1 MTYSIAVSIPEAKLL
16 GAATA
21 SRSLAVGAGVLA
33 IRAGVGIVISQAY
46 TNRSLR
52 GYALDLLEAACSPN
66 HIIATLPEVDP
77 HPELR
82 QVAVMSQAGEAATHT
97 GEVCTGAVATRIA
110 TIPARKDHPA
120 AHVVLAGNFLTSET
134 VTDAM
139 LEAFRSH
146 PVAITPE
153 ALAEQLIR
161 SIKAGE
167 SAGGDSRGKQSAAV
181 VVAHDAQTPEGLS
194 VDHLDL
200 RADDHEQPAD
210 ELLRL
215 LELHRN
221 R

>member
-1 MTYSIAVSIPEAKLL
+1 MSIPEAKLL

-21 SRSLAVGAGVLA
+21 SHSLAVGAGVLA
-33 IRAGVGIVISQAY
+33 VRAGIGVVISQAY

-52 GYALDLLEAACSPN
+52 GYALDLLSQACSPD

-82 QVAVMSQAGEAATHT
+82 QVAVMNQAGEAATHT

-110 TIPARKDHPA
+110 TIPARKDRPA
-120 AHVVLAGNFLTSET
+120 AHVVLAGNFLTSEA
-134 VTDAM
+134 VIDAM
-139 LEAFRSH
+139 LDDVQSR
-146 PVAITPE
+146 PVATTPE

-194 VDHLDL
+194 VDHLD
-200 RADDHEQPAD
+200 
-210 ELLRL
+210 
-215 LELHRN
+215 
-221 R
+221 